1 MFAELPRDE
10 SAWVRALDAVEIPV
24 LRRTVEELARLREH
38 EERVIAR
45 DIARVLL
52 HDPMFTLRVL
62 RYLQAHRRA
71 AQTTDITTV
80 EHALMMLGIT
90 PFFAHFGDLPA
101 VESTLAGQ
109 SLAFDGLMH
118 VVYRAHHAALYARDW
133 ANMRYDLRAGEVT
146 IAALL
151 HDLTEMLLWCFAPE
165 TSLRI
170 AATLRADRALR
181 SSAAQSSV
189 LGFKLADLQSALIAE
204 WRLPALL
211 QSLMDDAHA
220 THPRVMN
227 VALAV
232 NLARHST
239 GGWDNPA
246 LPDDYAAIQQFLKL
260 PQPEVL
266 ARIRRA
272 ALQAETARDWYHL
285 QAVPIPMDLEDP
297 SSGVQDCAKS
307 DDSYRVARNPG
318 AAGFDS

>member
-10 SAWVRALDAVEIPV
+10 SAWVHALDALEIPV

-45 DIARVLL
+45 DVARVLL

-71 AQTTDITTV
+71 AQTSDITTV

-101 VESTLAGQ
+101 VESTLANQ
-109 SLAFDGLMH
+109 PLALDGLMR
-118 VVYRAHHAALYARDW
+118 VVYRAHHAALYAHDW
-133 ANMRYDLRAGEVT
+133 ANLRHDRRAEEVA

-151 HDLTEMLLWCFAPE
+151 HDLAEMLLWCFAPE
-165 TSLRI
+165 MSLRV
-170 AATLRADRALR
+170 AAMMRTDDALR
-181 SSAAQSSV
+181 SGAAQSRV
-189 LGFKLADLQSALIAE
+189 LGFKFGDLQRTLIAE
-204 WRLPALL
+204 WGLAALL
-211 QSLMDDAHA
+211 QSRMGDTHA
-220 THPRVMN
+220 THPRVVN

-232 NLARHST
+232 NLSRHSA

-260 PQPEVL
+260 PQSEVL
-266 ARIRRA
+266 ARIRRT
-272 ALQAETARDWYHL
+272 ALQAETVRDWYHL
-285 QAVPIPMDLEDP
+285 QAVPIPIGLEQS
-297 SSGVQDCAKS
+297 SSGAQGCAKS
-307 DDSYRVARNPG
+307 DDN
-318 AAGFDS
+318 